1 MNYLKISIK
10 LGLILMIFIGL
21 ERMPYS
27 YYEMLRISLFL
38 GSISLII
45 FDIISKNFYFIIL
58 YFVTLVL
65 FNPIDKIYF
74 KRDVWHMIDSAVICV
89 LIITIV
95 FDLIKIFK
103 RK

>member
-10 LGLILMIFIGL
+10 LGLIIMIFIGL

-45 FDIISKNFYFIIL
+45 IDIISKNFYFIIF

-74 KRDVWHMIDSAVICV
+74 KRDIWHMIDTAVIGV
-89 LIITIV
+89 LIITII

>member
-1 MNYLKISIK
+1 MDYLKISIK

-45 FDIISKNFYFIIL
+45 IDIISKNFYFIIF

-74 KRDVWHMIDSAVICV
+74 KRDIWHMIDTAVICV
-89 LIITIV
+89 LIVTIF